1 MSQPPPVPPE
11 LASPPSGKISG
22 AARFLGV
29 LLVVPLFVLTV
40 LTLWVPAFSL
50 VISSFQHPSGG
61 AADGGHWTN
70 VLGFTLATA
79 VVRLL
84 ACIIPIL
91 FAISLAFAGS
101 VARHVARTVFLF
113 FALLL
118 GPLSYALCCTLFSL
132 QVQPG
137 ILENPV
143 GAWTITLCAE
153 ALITTAIVAAIAL
166 WLFPGIQTSS
176 ESEKRSANL
185 GRLVIAAV
193 LLLGVFASGF
203 QALVLSLVTFG
214 GVTGSTKTLALL
226 GYEGLIRLVPESSG
240 AWFQF
245 GFVAVLGLAGG
256 ILLVISN
263 IRWALSKIS
272 ARPEPTGCVV
282 GAVSGL
288 MLLCTVL
295 IAAFPIFAGIFG
307 LLGSGGRPAVEGL
320 TPQLITA
327 LIPGIQHQLLLFTA
341 WFVLVVPATY
351 LAALG
356 VGGLRP
362 FGRHSEWILLPF
374 FPFFFISIATL
385 WSPFY
390 FSFFKFHLLGNPV
403 IQLYPLLTNVP
414 FLIFLTLFFKGQT
427 EQWMNTTPRVSYFR
441 SVIVPSLP
449 VTMTFALAS
458 SLFVIRDVLW
468 SIVSGPQNNDLA
480 QILLTTEEEL
490 SVNRLG
496 SLVLIFAAGSLLVF
510 FPILA
515 VLQALVVDRL
525 RIRAK

>member
-11 LASPPSGKISG
+11 LTPPPPGKISRN
-22 AARFLGV
+22 ARFLGV

-50 VISSFQHPSGG
+50 VIGSFQHPSG
-61 AADGGHWTN
+61 GGHWTN

-113 FALLL
+113 FALSL

-137 ILENPV
+137 TLEKPV
-143 GAWTITLCAE
+143 GAWILTLCEE
-153 ALITTAIVAAIAL
+153 ASITTAIVAAIAL
-166 WLFPGIQTSS
+166 WLFPGIQASN
-176 ESEKRSANL
+176 EAEKRGTNL
-185 GRLVIAAV
+185 GRLVIATV

-203 QALVLSLVTFG
+203 QAIVFSLVTFG

-226 GYEGLIRLVPESSG
+226 GYEGLVRAVPETSG

-245 GFVAVLGLAGG
+245 GFVAVLGLVGG
-256 ILLVISN
+256 ILMVTSN
-263 IRWALSKIS
+263 VRWAFSKTS
-272 ARPEPTGCVV
+272 ARPQSIGCVV
-282 GAVSGL
+282 GAFSGL
-288 MLLCTVL
+288 ILFCTVL
-295 IAAFPIFAGIFG
+295 IAAVPMFAGIFG
-307 LLGSGGRPAVEGL
+307 FLGPGGRSAIEGL
-320 TPQLITA
+320 TPELMTKVT
-327 LIPGIQHQLLLFTA
+327 PGIQHQLLLVTA
-341 WFVLVVPATY
+341 WFVVVVPATY

-362 FGRHSEWILLPF
+362 FGRYSEWILLPF

-385 WSPFY
+385 WQPFY
-390 FSFFKFHLLGNPV
+390 YSIFKFHLSGNAV
-403 IQLYPLLTNVP
+403 VQLYPLLTNVP

-427 EQWMNTTPRVSYFR
+427 EQWMNMTRRPSYFR

-468 SIVSGPQNNDLA
+468 SILSMPQNNNLA
-480 QILLTTEEEL
+480 QLLLTTEEEL
-490 SVNRLG
+490 SMTRLG
-496 SLVLIFAAGSLLVF
+496 SLVLIFAAGSILVF

>member
-1 MSQPPPVPPE
+1 
-11 LASPPSGKISG
+11 L
-22 AARFLGV
+22 F
-29 LLVVPLFVLTV
+29 VVPLFVLTL
-40 LTLWVPAFSL
+40 LTLWVPAVSL
-50 VISSFQHPSGG
+50 VIGSFQHPSDG
-61 AADGGHWTN
+61 AAGGGHWTN
-70 VLGFTLATA
+70 VLGFTVATA
-79 VVRLL
+79 VVRLI

-137 ILENPV
+137 MLEKPA
-143 GAWTITLCAE
+143 GAWILILSGE

-166 WLFPGIQTSS
+166 WLFPGIQSS
-176 ESEKRSANL
+176 TESEKRGANL
-185 GRLVIAAV
+185 RRMVLATV
-193 LLLGVFASGF
+193 LLLGVLASGF
-203 QALVLSLVTFG
+203 QALVLSLVSFG

-226 GYEGLIRLVPESSG
+226 GYEGVIRALPQSSG
-240 AWFQF
+240 VWFQF
-245 GFVAVLGLAGG
+245 ALVAVLGLVGG
-256 ILLVISN
+256 ILLVASN
-263 IRWALSKIS
+263 VRWAFSKTS
-272 ARPEPTGCVV
+272 ARSEPVGCVV
-282 GAVSGL
+282 GAISGL
-288 MLLCTVL
+288 MLFSTVL
-295 IAAFPIFAGIFG
+295 LAAFPIFAGIFG
-307 LLGSGGRPAVEGL
+307 FLGPGGRSAIEGL

-327 LIPGIQHQLLLFTA
+327 LTPGIQHELLRFIT

-356 VGGLRP
+356 IGGLRP
-362 FGRHSEWILLPF
+362 LGRHSEWILLPF

-390 FSFFKFHLLGNPV
+390 YSIFKFHLLGNPV
-403 IQLYPLLTNVP
+403 IQFYPLLTNVP

-427 EQWMNTTPRVSYFR
+427 EQWMNTTPRLSYFR
-441 SVIVPSLP
+441 SVIIPSVP
-449 VTMTFALAS
+449 VTITFALAS
-458 SLFVIRDVLW
+458 SIFVIRDVLW
-468 SIVSGPQNNDLA
+468 SIIFGSENSDLA
-480 QILLTTEEEL
+480 QILLATEEEL

-496 SLVLIFAAGSLLVF
+496 SLVLIFAVGSILVF

-525 RIRAK
+525 RIRAR